1 MAYSIDFA
9 SLDLNYLHNRL
20 MHEDLIPSQLP
31 LQHHL
36 IENLELL
43 KANGISK
50 LSQLHD
56 ALKKDSDIKN
66 LSKQTGIDSNYLK
79 LLRRALR
86 GYTPKPAKLADY
98 PHIDVEAITIL
109 DKHGSVDSC
118 TFWTAAYVK
127 KDRQRIASETN
138 ISLSI
143 LDELICLTDLS
154 RIQWVSAIFS
164 RSIYNSGYKTVEAVS
179 SADSEHLAHSIAETN
194 QREQLFKGRIGIRD
208 IRRLIFLASH
218 LSHEIEL

>member
-9 SLDLNYLHNRL
+9 LLDLNYLHDRL

-31 LQHHL
+31 LQNHL
-36 IENLELL
+36 LENLELL
-43 KANGISK
+43 KAEGISK
-50 LSQLHD
+50 LSQLQD
-56 ALKKDSDIKN
+56 SLKKDSGIKT
-66 LSKQTGIDSNYLK
+66 LSKHTGIDSNYLK

-86 GYTPKPAKLADY
+86 GYTPKPAKIADY
-98 PHIDVEAITIL
+98 PHIDVEAL
-109 DKHGSVDSC
+109 AVLNQHGYVDSY
-118 TFWTAAYVK
+118 TFWTAAYAK
-127 KDRQRIASETN
+127 EDRQASKTH

-164 RSIYNSGYKTVEAVS
+164 KSIYNSGYKTVEAVS